1 MGAIILSFALLLALA
16 FYLVNLANTKYL
28 DNAINRTIESVHDF
42 YQHEIKQETEQLT
55 ALLNLISTEN
65 KTIQYLAEGQRQQ
78 LQKKYS
84 GLYNELHASHDI
96 SHFYFSNAERINLL
110 RLHKPGKYGDKIN
123 RLTTIEAEKTKSL
136 YSGLELGKFG
146 ELTLRVVKPV
156 IINEEIIGF
165 IELGKEITNT
175 VKDIQETLGLKILVV
190 IYKKYLHADDL
201 NSIPP
206 SDTNLPPSNSYD
218 NFVVVQN
225 AGSTGLNDLPKKFEH
240 LQATDHKH
248 HNQGENIYEI
258 TESFNGEPEVVFYFP
273 ITDATGATVGEFVIR
288 SDYQQMQSV
297 IYKVWDNYWIIISVL
312 VMVLLAFIYWV
323 LSNVHKTLKDYQL
336 QNEEENNH
344 LKQLSRELIQSETS
358 LKRAQEIAN
367 LGNWELDIST
377 NQLFWSDQVYNIF
390 EVKPDTFEASFEQ
403 FIEAVHPDDRELVT
417 ETYRKSLV
425 NKTPYS
431 IEHRLLMQDGSI
443 KHVQERGRNYYDAQ
457 GYALKSSGTIL
468 DITERKEAQLAL
480 EKQKITLEEVVRER
494 TEDLENALD
503 DANRANKAKSQFLA
517 NMSHEIRTPMNAIIG
532 MSHLTLQTELN
543 DKQKEFV
550 RIVNYSAENLLR
562 ILNDILDF
570 SKIEA
575 GKLEIENINF
585 SLSETVSSVIQLL
598 QVAADKRNI
607 QLVVNLTPGIP
618 DLLIGDPVRLN
629 QVITNLLGNA
639 IKFSNKKDVVS
650 LDISLIEETAD
661 GARLHF
667 EVKDTGIG
675 MSQEKQQRLFEAF
688 IQGDTSTTREYG
700 GTGLGLVISQRIVNM
715 LGGNIVL
722 ESEEHVGSNFSFTI
736 ELKKQVNHA
745 PDALTAIK
753 KPLDPDTEYS
763 HLHGKRLLLVED
775 NEINQELALELL
787 QMQNIEADIAIHG
800 KQALQMLEDKHYDG
814 ILMDCQMPVMDGYEA
829 TMQIRRI
836 ERFKELPILAMT
848 ANTMKGDR
856 EKVLEVGMND
866 HIPKPINPQQM
877 FDTISKW
884 IN

>member
-28 DNAINRTIESVHDF
+28 DNAIIRSIESVHDF

-55 ALLNLISTEN
+55 ALLKLIATEN

-84 GLYNELHASHDI
+84 DLYNELHASHYI

-136 YSGLELGKFG
+136 YSGLELDKSG

-190 IYKKYLHADDL
+190 IYKKYLQADDL
-201 NSIPP
+201 NSIPL
-206 SDTNLPPSNSYD
+206 SDKNLPPSNSYD
-218 NFVVVQN
+218 NFVVLQN
-225 AGSTGLNDLPKKFEH
+225 AGSTGLNDLPKKLEH
-240 LQATDHKH
+240 LQATD

-258 TESFNGEPEVVFYFP
+258 TDYFNGEPEVVFYFP

-312 VMVLLAFIYWV
+312 VMVLLAFIYWI

-575 GKLEIENINF
+575 GKLEMENINF